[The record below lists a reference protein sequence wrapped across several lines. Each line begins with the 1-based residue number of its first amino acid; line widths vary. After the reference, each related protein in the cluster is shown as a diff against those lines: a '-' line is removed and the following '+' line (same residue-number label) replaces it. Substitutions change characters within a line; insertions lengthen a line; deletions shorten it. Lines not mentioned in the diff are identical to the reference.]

1 MKILLLHGPPAA
13 GKLTV
18 ANEIARRT
26 GFKVFHNHLTIDCLT
41 PIFDFGTPSFE
52 KLIDSIRLDII
63 AEAARAG
70 QDIIYTF
77 CYAKGGDDRHVAEVI
92 RRVEQHGGEFCPVL
106 LVCDR
111 DILRERVV
119 AENRTEHGKIGDP
132 EHLDR
137 LIEKYELFS
146 PFPGRDTLAIDNTN
160 LSPGE
165 AAEQI
170 VGHFGLK

>member
-1 MKILLLHGPPAA
+1 MKLLLLHGPPAA

-63 AEAARAG
+63 AEAVRVG
-70 QDIIYTF
+70 QDMIYTF

-92 RRVEQHGGEFCPVL
+92 SRVEQHGGEFCPVL

-111 DILRERVV
+111 DVLRERVV
-119 AENRTEHGKIGDP
+119 AESRKEHGKIGEP
-132 EHLDR
+132 AHLDQ

-146 PFPGRDTLAIDNTN
+146 PFPDRETLIIDNTD
-160 LSPGE
+160 LPPE
-165 AAEQI
+165 KVAEKI
-170 VGHFGLK
+170 IDHFSLK